1 MVFTYIN
8 YGSGEIKQNTI
19 SEFQNLNYINSSLW
33 GKGKAD
39 PLQAWSGPDGS
50 RKLRFPNFVTT
61 VQDGGKVVI
70 LTYWPPLS
78 RRKYFRYSFLLEA
91 ESTVGP

>member
-1 MVFTYIN
+1 V
-8 YGSGEIKQNTI
+8 EIRR
-19 SEFQNLNYINSSLW
+19 LDSSFVKGK

-61 VQDGGKVVI
+61 VQDGGKVVS
-70 LTYWPPLS
+70 LTYRPPLS